1 MTMSLPFCARCFL
14 AAGLVLGSA
23 CISAAAPTSWPGT
36 DWDRSTPAREAMDPA
51 TIADLDA
58 DLRAGRMGYVDAMLI
73 ARHGRIV
80 AEATYA
86 RDYRAINAPL
96 MQDAPGQWNYYDA
109 DWHPWYRDTGL
120 HTLQSTSKSFASALA
135 GIAIGRGAIR
145 GTDATLGELLPHRR
159 IADARKAAITL
170 ENVLTMRPGFAWN
183 ETEVSYRDPA
193 NDSIVVEH
201 SRDWVGYLLSK
212 PLTSEQGTAY
222 SYNSTNSQM
231 ISEIVS
237 TAVGTPLDMFAEET
251 LFGPIGI
258 REYHWKRSP
267 EGFSDTAGGLYLRPR
282 DLARFAL
289 LYLRGGEW
297 NGTQIIPA
305 QWVADSLA
313 THVTDT
319 APSDPEN
326 DTGYGYQW
334 WVFEHGSA
342 GKPRMVG
349 TWGWGGQFA
358 LLVPELDLIAVF
370 TGWNT
375 YDGQQDIDVV
385 RAFYQRVVLPAAG
398 R

>member
-1 MTMSLPFCARCFL
+1 MTLCYAMRRILL
-14 AAGLVLGSA
+14 GLVLLASNGTR
-23 CISAAAPTSWPGT
+23 AAETPSWPGA
-36 DWDRSTPAREAMDPA
+36 DWEVSAPAREAIDPA
-51 TIADLDA
+51 TIAALDA
-58 DLRAGRMGYVDAMLI
+58 QARAGRLGYVDSMLI

-80 AEATYA
+80 AEATYP

-96 MQDAPGQWNYYDA
+96 DTDPPGQWNYYDA

-120 HTLQSTSKSFASALA
+120 HTLQSTSKSFASALT
-135 GIAIGRGAIR
+135 GIAIGGGAIR
-145 GTDATLGELLPHRR
+145 GTGATLGELLPHRH

-170 ENVLTMRPGFAWN
+170 DNVLTMRPGFEWN
-183 ETEVSYRDPA
+183 ETEVSYRDPT
-193 NDSIVVEH
+193 NDSIVVEN

-212 PLTSEQGTAY
+212 PLTSEQGSVY

-231 ISEIVS
+231 LSEIVS
-237 TAVGTPLDMFAEET
+237 TAVGKPLDMFAEEA

-258 REYHWKRSP
+258 RDYHWKRSP

-297 NGTQIIPA
+297 NGTQVIPA
-305 QWVADSLA
+305 QWVRDSLA
-313 THVTDT
+313 THVADT
-319 APSDPEN
+319 APSDAAVN
-326 DTGYGYQW
+326 TGYGYQW
-334 WVFEHGSA
+334 WVFEPGSA

-358 LLVPELDLIAVF
+358 LLVPDLDLIAVF

-385 RAFYQRVVLPAAG
+385 RAFYDRVVLPAA
-398 R
+398 RH